1 MKVTLPTSITFF
13 RIGLIPLF
21 VIVFYLPYSWSN
33 IVATAI
39 FGLASLTDWI
49 DGYLARRLNQESTF
63 GAFLDPVADKLM
75 VVVAI
80 VLLVQAHPSIYVALP
95 SVIII
100 TREISISAL
109 REWMAGLG
117 NSATVQVSFIG
128 KAKTTTQLI
137 SLLFMIYSEPFYQI
151 PIFEIG
157 LLGYYA
163 AAILTIY
170 SMIIYLKAAW
180 PVIDKNS

>member
-1 MKVTLPTSITFF
+1 MIITIPTAITLF

-21 VIVFYLPYSWSN
+21 VVVFYLPYAWSN
-33 IVATAI
+33 VVATAV

-49 DGYLARRLNQESTF
+49 DGYLARVLKQESPF

-80 VLLVQAHPSIYVALP
+80 VLLVQANPSIYIALP

-100 TREISISAL
+100 AREISVSAL
-109 REWMAGLG
+109 REWMAELG
-117 NSATVQVSFIG
+117 NRATIKVSFIG
-128 KAKTTTQLI
+128 KAKTAAQLI
-137 SLLFMIYSEPFYQI
+137 SLLLLIYQEPWAGL

-157 LLGYYA
+157 LFCYYLA
-163 AAILTIY
+163 ALLTVF
-170 SMIIYLKAAW
+170 SMVLYLRAAW
-180 PVIDKNS
+180 PVILKNG

>member
-1 MKVTLPTSITFF
+1 MKITVPTAITLF

-33 IVATAI
+33 VVATAI
-39 FGLASLTDWI
+39 FGLASLTDWA
-49 DGYLARRLNQESTF
+49 DGYLARVLKQESRF

-80 VLLVQAHPSIYVALP
+80 VLLVEAHPSIYIALP

-100 TREISISAL
+100 AREISVSAL
-109 REWMAGLG
+109 REWMAELG
-117 NSATVQVSFIG
+117 DRTTVRVSFIG
-128 KAKTTTQLI
+128 KAKTTTQLV
-137 SLLFMIYSEPFYQI
+137 SLLLLIYQEPWAGL

-157 LLGYYA
+157 LFGYYL
-163 AAILTIY
+163 AAILTVV
-170 SMIIYLKAAW
+170 SMILYLRTAW
-180 PVIDKNS
+180 PVIARNG